1 MRNRVVTAP
10 SEPARLPSGGR
21 APTGSR
27 LQILVRP
34 RDHLRP
40 FVHGG
45 ESGLSAT
52 VLLLV
57 VAAWLLAIAG
67 HVGGWGQE
75 LSHDRLVDEGAGLLQ
90 TLGLFLVGWLMM
102 VAAMMLPSSLPAFR
116 RFATVAKHSPRSV
129 VLGLSFLGGYLR
141 RMTVFGVA
149 ALIGDILLHGLVDA
163 WPWLGVRPWLIGG
176 SVLILAGGF
185 ELVCLSTHS
194 PSHTQAIR
202 GVVDSSFGSSRATW
216 LGAELGMQQLRRCW
230 PLVLLSFAVG
240 MTNLLWMAAL
250 TIVMIL
256 GGSRGRGWRVAAA
269 IAGVILL
276 VMGLLVL
283 TQPGWLPHFLPVG

>member
-10 SEPARLPSGGR
+10 SEPARLPSDGR
-21 APTGSR
+21 ALTGSR
-27 LQILVRP
+27 LQLFARP
-34 RDHLRP
+34 RDHRSP
-40 FVHGG
+40 FGHGG
-45 ESGLSAT
+45 GLSAT
-52 VLLLV
+52 VLLLI

-90 TLGLFLVGWLMM
+90 TLGLFLVGWQMM

-116 RFATVAKHSPRSV
+116 RFATVAEHNPRSM

-141 RMTVFGVA
+141 RMTIFGVA
-149 ALIGDILLHGLVDA
+149 ALIGDTLLHGLVDA
-163 WPWLGVRPWLIGG
+163 WHWLAVRPWLIGG
-176 SVLILAGGF
+176 SALILAGGF
-185 ELVCLSTHS
+185 ELVCLSTY
-194 PSHTQAIR
+194 SHTQAIR
-202 GVVDSSFGSSRATW
+202 GIVDSNFGSSRATW

-283 TQPGWLPHFLPVG
+283 TQPGWVPHFLPVG